1 MSIVQPIC
9 RKHPLA
15 YCLSIILALIL
26 LGGSGCVTAE
36 SGNHSAKISPEPV
49 QADDNPRE
57 KPEPNNVARQLDELV
72 IPKLVINDEYPDDV
86 LREILPREFLKAD
99 PEGIGV
105 NIVPMLKLPD
115 KWDYIHATELFELG
129 LNLNLTDTTLREVLD
144 IIVPKLAPQ
153 LLVVGHAVVIAHPL
167 IAANANVPRF
177 DDLDAQGQKVGE
189 PSKVSQKLDEIVIP
203 SLVIDNETLDDVLNE
218 ILPRVFKREDPEGIG
233 IKIVSELT
241 VFPPAAMYNSPDQN
255 GEPLFGEEL
264 VKLYLRNVT
273 PRDVL
278 NLLALQFFLKI
289 HVTDSEVV
297 VTELPR
303 PPCYGGAY

>member
-1 MSIVQPIC
+1 
-9 RKHPLA
+9 L
-15 YCLSIILALIL
+15 
-26 LGGSGCVTAE
+26 
-36 SGNHSAKISPEPV
+36 
-49 QADDNPRE
+49 E
-57 KPEPNNVARQLDELV
+57 KPEPNNVARQLDGLV
-72 IPKLVINDEYPDDV
+72 IPKLVINNEYLGDV
-86 LREILPREFLKAD
+86 LYEILPRESQKAD

-105 NIVPMLKLPD
+105 NIVPMLGVPSA
-115 KWDYIHATELFELG
+115 WDNIGTDGSAVVDLA
-129 LNLNLTDTTLREVLD
+129 LNLSLTDTTPREVLD
-144 IIVPKLAPQ
+144 IIASKLAPQ
-153 LLVVGHAVVIAHPL
+153 LLIVGNAVVIAHPL
-167 IAANANVPRF
+167 IAEYANVPRF

-233 IKIVSELT
+233 IKIIVPKFSEPRHPEVRL
-241 VFPPAAMYNSPDQN
+241 
-255 GEPLFGEEL
+255 PLLGEEL
-264 VKLYLRNVT
+264 VYLLLRNVT
-273 PRDVL
+273 PREVL

>member
-15 YCLSIILALIL
+15 YCLIVIVAVIL

-36 SGNHSAKISPEPV
+36 SGDHSAKISPESV
-49 QADDNPRE
+49 QADDNS
-57 KPEPNNVARQLDELV
+57 PEPDNVARKLDEIV
-72 IPKLVINDEYPDDV
+72 IPTLTIDNECLGEV
-86 LREILPREFLKAD
+86 LYEILPREFEKAD

-105 NIVPMLKLPD
+105 NIVPMLWIPSP
-115 KWDYIHATELFELG
+115 WDVSGSAFDELE
-129 LNLNLTDTTLREVLD
+129 LNLSLTDTTPREVLET
-144 IIVPKLAPQ
+144 IASKLTPQ
-153 LLVVGHAVVIAHPL
+153 LLIVGNAVVIAHPL

-203 SLVIDNETLDDVLNE
+203 SLVIDIETLDDVLNE
-218 ILPRVFKREDPEGIG
+218 ILPRVFKKEDPEGIG
-233 IKIVSELT
+233 IKIASKFSAPRHPEVGL
-241 VFPPAAMYNSPDQN
+241 
-255 GEPLFGEEL
+255 PLLGEEPVNL
-264 VKLYLRNVT
+264 CLHNVT

-278 NLLALQFFLKI
+278 NILALQFFLKI

-297 VTELPR
+297 VTELPQ

>member
-15 YCLSIILALIL
+15 YCLCIIIALIL

-49 QADDNPRE
+49 QADDISRE
-57 KPEPNNVARQLDELV
+57 KPEPDNVDRQLDGLV
-72 IPKLVINDEYPDDV
+72 IPKLVINNEYLGDV
-86 LREILPREFLKAD
+86 LYEILPREFQKAD

-105 NIVPMLKLPD
+105 NIVPMLRVPSTREHVND
-115 KWDYIHATELFELG
+115 SAVVELE
-129 LNLNLTDTTLREVLD
+129 LNLSLTDTTPREVLD
-144 IIVPKLAPQ
+144 IIASKLAPQ
-153 LLVVGHAVVIAHPL
+153 LLIVGNAVVIAHPL
-167 IAANANVPRF
+167 IAEYANLPRF
-177 DDLDAQGQKVGE
+177 DDFDAQGQRIDDS
-189 PSKVSQKLDEIVIP
+189 SKASQKLDEIVIP
-203 SLVIDNETLDDVLNE
+203 SLDIENESLDDVLNE
-218 ILPRVFKREDPEGIG
+218 ILPRVFLREDPEGIG
-233 IKIVSELT
+233 IKIIVPKFSEPRHPEVKL
-241 VFPPAAMYNSPDQN
+241 
-255 GEPLFGEEL
+255 PLLGEEL
-264 VKLYLRNVT
+264 VYLLLRNVT

-297 VTELPR
+297 ITELPR

>member
-15 YCLSIILALIL
+15 YCLSVILALIL
-26 LGGSGCVTAE
+26 LGSSEGVTAE
-36 SGNHSAKISPEPV
+36 SGNHSAKISPESV
-49 QADDNPRE
+49 QADDNSRE
-57 KPEPNNVARQLDELV
+57 KPEPNNVARQLDGLV
-72 IPKLVINDEYPDDV
+72 IPKLAINNEYPDDV

-115 KWDYIHATELFELG
+115 KWDYFHELFELG

-144 IIVPKLAPQ
+144 IIAPKLAPQ

-203 SLVIDNETLDDVLNE
+203 LLVIDNETLDDVLNE

-233 IKIVSELT
+233 IKIVSKI
-241 VFPPAAMYNSPDQN
+241 S
-255 GEPLFGEEL
+255 EPRHPEIDLPLLGEEL
-264 VKLYLRNVT
+264 VRVQLRNVT

-297 VTELPR
+297 VTDSLN
-303 PPCYGGAY
+303 YHVHW